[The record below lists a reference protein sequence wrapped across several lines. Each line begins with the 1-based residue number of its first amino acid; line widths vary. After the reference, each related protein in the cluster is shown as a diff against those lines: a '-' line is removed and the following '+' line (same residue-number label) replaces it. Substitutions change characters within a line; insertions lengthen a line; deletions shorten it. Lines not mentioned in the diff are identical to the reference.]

1 MTKIPAKIGGLPSL
15 FIITVLVPTAIA
27 TIYFTLS
34 SSVYTSESRFVVK
47 SSEKKSTGGLGALLR
62 SGGFSNATDEAF
74 VATDYIIS
82 RDALK
87 NLNRDGLISQA
98 YGSRDVSFL
107 NRFNGLGLNGSMEK
121 LYSFYQDQ
129 VEIKYDGGTGI
140 AVLTVK
146 AFSPEAAHKI
156 NLRLLDLTEELVNR
170 LNKRGREDVVSNS
183 SREVEDAK
191 EKARAAALALSD
203 YRNREGVVDPEKQAT
218 VQLQMISK
226 LQDDVISTKTQL
238 VQLQMLTPQ
247 NPQVPVLRARIAEL
261 NREIAEQTGL
271 VAGNQKSLAAT
282 AAQFQRLQLE
292 TQLADR
298 DLGAAMTSLQEA
310 RNEARRKQ
318 AYVERIVQP
327 SLPDSASA
335 PKRLRGILSIFAI
348 GLVLWAITSMLL
360 AGVREH
366 GD

>member
-1 MTKIPAKIGGLPSL
+1 MTKIPEKIGGLPSL
-15 FIITVLVPTAIA
+15 FIATVLVPTAIA
-27 TIYFTLS
+27 TIYFLLS

-47 SSEKKSTGGLGALLR
+47 SSEKQSSSGLGALLK
-62 SGGFSNATDEAF
+62 SGGFTNASEDAF
-74 VATDYIIS
+74 VANDYMIS

-87 NLNRDGLISQA
+87 ALNRDGLVSRA
-98 YGSRDVSFL
+98 YGNENVSFL
-107 NRFNGLGLNGSMEK
+107 NRFNGLGTNASNEK
-121 LYSFYQDQ
+121 LYAFYQDQ
-129 VEIKYDGGTGI
+129 IEVKYDAASGI
-140 AVLTVK
+140 ATLKVK
-146 AFSPEAAHKI
+146 AFDPSEAQAI
-156 NLRLLDLTEELVNR
+156 NLRLLDQAEALVNR
-170 LNKRGREDVVSNS
+170 LNVRGREDLISYS
-183 SREVEDAK
+183 SAEVTDAK

-226 LQDDVISTKTQL
+226 LQDDMISTKTQL

-261 NREIAEQTGL
+261 NREIAAQTGL
-271 VAGNQKSLAAT
+271 VAGNQKSLAAS

-292 TQLADR
+292 SQLADR

-327 SLPDSASA
+327 SLPDNASA
-335 PKRLRGILSIFAI
+335 PKRLRGIISTFIV
-348 GLVLWAITSMLL
+348 GLVLWAISSMLL

-366 GD
+366 SD